1 MKQYEI
7 GAVIGGLLATI
18 GAAGAAYFVKLEHRE
33 ELAAIMQR
41 ETTFHGTTVAEC
53 ERAAELAL
61 KAIAVYDYN
70 KSGLEAIKRVY
81 ELSASEPVAVRQGA
95 ARVTSMV
102 EMYHQATG
110 NHTPNRQILEEF
122 SKEFKLACQKRPLK

>member
-1 MKQYEI
+1 MKQYLIGVAI
-7 GAVIGGLLATI
+7 GAIFAGSGAMLAMNE
-18 GAAGAAYFVKLEHRE
+18 VKNSHEA

-102 EMYHQATG
+102 EAYHQFTG

>member
-1 MKQYEI
+1 MKEFVAGI
-7 GAVIGGLLATI
+7 ALGGMVATFGALVAT
-18 GAAGAAYFVKLEHRE
+18 YDLMQDHKS
-33 ELAAIMQR
+33 ELASIMQR

-102 EMYHQATG
+102 EAYHQFTG

>member
-1 MKQYEI
+1 MKQYVAGI
-7 GAVIGGLLATI
+7 AIGGLVATCGAVLAVYDLMQDHK
-18 GAAGAAYFVKLEHRE
+18 A

-41 ETTFHGTTVAEC
+41 ETTFRGTTVAEC

-102 EMYHQATG
+102 EAYHQLTG